1 VKLLDRTGWKSDGF
15 SRAESAGDASA
26 VIVPLATLDVALAER
41 RAGQPI
47 GVDLPNDS
55 DPADLRTRQAKVD
68 LIAIAFPKYGDGR
81 GFSIAKALR
90 DQGFSG
96 ILRASGSIIPDQFAF
111 ALQCGFDEV
120 EIEDAQAERQ
130 PIGQWLHAL
139 TLIHGTYQ
147 DGPDGSVS
155 VFRRRHQEAEAVKAA

>member
-1 VKLLDRTGWKSDGF
+1 VKLLDRQGWKADGF
-15 SRAESAGDASA
+15 ARAGTAAEAPA
-26 VIVPLATLDVALAER
+26 VIVSLDTLDAALAAR
-41 RAGQPI
+41 RPGQPV

-55 DPADLRTRQAKVD
+55 DPALLRDRQDRID

-81 GFSIAKALR
+81 GFSIARALR
-90 DQGFSG
+90 DQGYRG
-96 ILRASGSIIPDQFAF
+96 LLRASGSIIPDQFAF
-111 ALQCGFDEV
+111 AIHCGFDEV
-120 EIEDAQAERQ
+120 EIDDARAARQ